1 MLYQGYGN
9 GIWIEISY
17 NDLSLQLFEIFS
29 RYKRSSYEPLENE
42 FDRRVQGRKKKVCL
56 ILFTSKKLRYF
67 LVKKFLLSYF

>member
-1 MLYQGYGN
+1 MPYQGYGN

-42 FDRRVQGRKKKVCL
+42 FDRRVQGRKKKV
-56 ILFTSKKLRYF
+56 
-67 LVKKFLLSYF
+67 